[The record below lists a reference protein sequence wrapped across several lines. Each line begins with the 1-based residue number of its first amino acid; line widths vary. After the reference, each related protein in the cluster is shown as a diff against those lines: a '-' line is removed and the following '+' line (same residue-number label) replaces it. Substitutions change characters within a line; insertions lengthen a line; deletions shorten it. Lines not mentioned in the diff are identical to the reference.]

1 MSLFLNKN
9 NNKFISYFKD
19 DIYID
24 KSKLIEVTNN
34 NIGIDRKQF
43 MCVTRPRRF
52 GKTMAISMLN
62 AYYSKGCDSKE
73 IFDKLNISKDDSYLE
88 HFNKNNVIWLD
99 MASLYTDI
107 EDKNTF
113 VIKLS
118 KEIIDDLK
126 EA

>member
-34 NIGIDRKQF
+34 NIGVDRKQF

-52 GKTMAISMLN
+52 GKS
-62 AYYSKGCDSKE
+62 YG
-73 IFDKLNISKDDSYLE
+73 NI
-88 HFNKNNVIWLD
+88 NVKCVL
-99 MASLYTDI
+99 
-107 EDKNTF
+107 
-113 VIKLS
+113 
-118 KEIIDDLK
+118 LK
-126 EA
+126 RL

>member
-1 MSLFLNKN
+1 
-9 NNKFISYFKD
+9 
-19 DIYID
+19 
-24 KSKLIEVTNN
+24 
-34 NIGIDRKQF
+34 
-43 MCVTRPRRF
+43 
-52 GKTMAISMLN
+52 MAISILN